1 MNLTDTSVTSSHY
14 YYSKRMETTEENL
27 NLDTEL
33 WFKRVK
39 RPSRLVLPRNG
50 LRTSPTKKKNHILL
64 TPQTHKNMTNVTTT
78 TTTTTTTATTT
89 AIVICTHSCSKLILK
104 VNIRVLAA

>member
-1 MNLTDTSVTSSHY
+1 MG
-14 YYSKRMETTEENL
+14 TTEENL

-50 LRTSPTKKKNHILL
+50 LRTSPTKKKNHILS

-78 TTTTTTTATTT
+78 TTTTTTTT

>member
-1 MNLTDTSVTSSHY
+1 M
-14 YYSKRMETTEENL
+14 
-27 NLDTEL
+27 NLDTVL
-33 WFKRVK
+33 WFKGVK
-39 RPSRLVLPRNG
+39 RPSRLVVPRNG

-78 TTTTTTTATTT
+78 TTTTMT

>member
-1 MNLTDTSVTSSHY
+1 MNLTDSSVTSSHY
-14 YYSKRMETTEENL
+14 YYSKRMGTTEENL

-78 TTTTTTTATTT
+78 TTTTTTTA
-89 AIVICTHSCSKLILK
+89 IVICTHSCSKLILK

>member
-1 MNLTDTSVTSSHY
+1 MG
-14 YYSKRMETTEENL
+14 TTEENL
-27 NLDTEL
+27 NLDTVL

-78 TTTTTTTATTT
+78 TTTTTTTT